1 MEFCDQNPDCGLW
14 YRLDQTTSQFTF
26 ANSESASCKQK
37 IVVCMYDVDYAIQS
51 TEFDIVE
58 QGEVPTLMSLPQMR
72 NLRFQF
78 DLHPDKAYLSSPV
91 LGIKNMI
98 LKVAR
103 STHLILDLLDVC
115 SYMWNVKFE
124 KHKKVSFFTD
134 YKHFEYGYNQKEEVF
149 ALEDEWVM
157 NEPEMELIR
166 LHKKERHQTFVPS
179 STPIPPEFLDSK
191 RKTIL
196 EFQNG
201 KTGVKEDDWK
211 ASVKT
216 KQFHSPQA
224 WKVRAIFKI
233 LPGGIE
239 NRTSVKVRSTASG
252 PKRRGKPDDELI
264 KAKKGEPAKPSGS
277 SPLGEVPTTRKSKKG
292 PISKPAGSDPVGAV
306 PQDGD
311 EEEDPFK
318 DLGLLPAE
326 DPPPR
331 SGQRGP
337 EPGMEDAAEYEPS
350 DPGDSG
356 LVPEAPPVSDAPQS
370 VPPGGEALEPR
381 RISLPLPGQ
390 EVSRAS
396 PAYQRMLEKLRSD
409 LELYKLHVKHYRM
422 SPAQFRRRTSMLG
435 LPGEIYD
442 RYDRIVK
449 SCKICSTSVPSPPRA
464 RIAGLRAS
472 SFGDLIFVDHAEI
485 NYGMNSYL
493 VLLVIDGATNLLWAT
508 ALTSLDAPE
517 TLGGLRLWIEE
528 NNCMPKGTVGD
539 QAFFTD
545 PFMDF
550 YRFHGI
556 SPYPC
561 GPRTPWPNR
570 AETAV
575 RLFKRAW
582 VHMAKALTEEGYVDR
597 VTVRQAVKKVVW
609 ARNCQL
615 TVSGYSP
622 LEIATG
628 RRPPDLFD
636 VETSTPEQLSA
647 EPPEEDRAMLQL
659 QRIALRAHQEARQAL
674 DLRKDLARLVMP
686 SDGPY
691 SLGDKVFV
699 WMTDES
705 KKKTEGIWVRGKVVS
720 QEGAMV
726 LVQVHKSVLRVNSE
740 PEVKEDGAP
749 ESSQF
754 SEKTGH
760 HCSCCYEHEI
770 SYRTYTETK
779 SDFVEISASASG
791 LTACTAR
798 SGMLAGVPIL
808 AEQFNMKK
816 VQQSI
821 SQAWKTIVSN
831 DPEHVIIHPVVPKQW
846 NDKATKAFWKFC
858 ADVARW
864 QGNRGC
870 FVTIIYPRGEGF
882 WSSQGCRS
890 LVWRYCFHSE
900 NFSFTKDPKVKSL
913 TLKSNLPEG
922 TFGRLHSLDRFS
934 GDGML
939 LDPKFVILMTS
950 CLKDRCVSDHRQEC
964 LFEDL
969 LEDFDDGSL
978 CALSLRSDRNYDA
991 LSAIPAKEEFAA
1003 LQTDKGKL
1011 PKSLQFVS
1019 PQRFVTSALVQALG
1033 EIDRLL
1039 PGTELEIHTS
1049 TSKQALSLK
1058 PSLRSVRVLTL
1069 PHMELEFCNVY
1080 RGTFGKTLP
1089 LLQRHP
1095 DAVVILWNPNDYDHV
1110 FFVTL
1115 SQLIPCLKQMKADH
1129 CSMIVFWSEGSR
1141 SRPSTGPGVG
1151 VDYTDEPVPLPPPNV
1166 PPPQDGA
1173 GNDDDMPGPSGYQDP
1188 VVPDEIMPYDDL
1200 GDDPPDLGG
1209 AGGGPLGPGPGPSPS
1224 VR

>member
-1 MEFCDQNPDCGLW
+1 M
-14 YRLDQTTSQFTF
+14 
-26 ANSESASCKQK
+26 
-37 IVVCMYDVDYAIQS
+37 
-51 TEFDIVE
+51 
-58 QGEVPTLMSLPQMR
+58 GE
-72 NLRFQF
+72 
-78 DLHPDKAYLSSPV
+78 A
-91 LGIKNMI
+91 
-98 LKVAR
+98 
-103 STHLILDLLDVC
+103 
-115 SYMWNVKFE
+115 
-124 KHKKVSFFTD
+124 
-134 YKHFEYGYNQKEEVF
+134 
-149 ALEDEWVM
+149 
-157 NEPEMELIR
+157 
-166 LHKKERHQTFVPS
+166 
-179 STPIPPEFLDSK
+179 
-191 RKTIL
+191 
-196 EFQNG
+196 
-201 KTGVKEDDWK
+201 
-211 ASVKT
+211 
-216 KQFHSPQA
+216 
-224 WKVRAIFKI
+224 
-233 LPGGIE
+233 
-239 NRTSVKVRSTASG
+239 
-252 PKRRGKPDDELI
+252 
-264 KAKKGEPAKPSGS
+264 PA
-277 SPLGEVPTTRKSKKG
+277 TRKSEKG
-292 PISKPAGSDPVGAV
+292 PIFKPAGGVPDRAV

-311 EEEDPFK
+311 YEEDPFK

-331 SGQRGP
+331 SGPRLP
-337 EPGMEDAAEYEPS
+337 EPGMEDAAECELS
-350 DPGDSG
+350 DLGDSG
-356 LVPEAPPVSDAPQS
+356 PAPEAPHLSDAPQS
-370 VPPGGEALEPR
+370 VPPGGKALEPR

-409 LELYKLHVKHYRM
+409 VELYKLHVKHYHM

-435 LPGEIYD
+435 LPGKIYD
-442 RYDRIVK
+442 RYDRIVR

-517 TLGGLRLWIEE
+517 TLGAFRLWIDE
-528 NNCMPKGTVGD
+528 NNCTPKGIVGD

-647 EPPEEDRAMLQL
+647 EPPEEDRTMLQL

-674 DLRKDLARLVMP
+674 DLRKDIARRVMP

-699 WMTDES
+699 WMRDES
-705 KKKTEGIWVRGKVVS
+705 KKKAEGIWVRGKVVS

-726 LVQVHKSVLRVNSE
+726 LVQVHKSVLRVNQSKVRRDHDPWHDVAIPLNPE

-749 ESSQF
+749 DRSQF
-754 SEKTGH
+754 SEGTGH
-760 HCSCCYEHEI
+760 HCSCCYEHEV
-770 SYRTYTETK
+770 SYHTYTEK
-779 SDFVEISASASG
+779 RSDFVGISASASG

-808 AEQFNMKK
+808 GEQFNMKK
-816 VQQSI
+816 VQQSV

-846 NDKATKAFWKFC
+846 SDKATKAFWKFC

-864 QGNRGC
+864 QDNRGR

-890 LVWRYCFHSE
+890 LVWRHSFHSE
-900 NFSFTKDPKVKSL
+900 DFSFTKDPKVRSL
-913 TLKSNLPEG
+913 TLTSNLPEG
-922 TFGRLHSLDRFS
+922 TFGRLHSLDRFI
-934 GDGML
+934 GDDMS
-939 LDPKFVILMTS
+939 LDPRFVIVMTS
-950 CLKDRCVSDHRQEC
+950 CLSDQCV
-964 LFEDL
+964 
-969 LEDFDDGSL
+969 
-978 CALSLRSDRNYDA
+978 
-991 LSAIPAKEEFAA
+991 
-1003 LQTDKGKL
+1003 
-1011 PKSLQFVS
+1011 
-1019 PQRFVTSALVQALG
+1019 
-1033 EIDRLL
+1033 
-1039 PGTELEIHTS
+1039 
-1049 TSKQALSLK
+1049 
-1058 PSLRSVRVLTL
+1058 
-1069 PHMELEFCNVY
+1069 
-1080 RGTFGKTLP
+1080 
-1089 LLQRHP
+1089 
-1095 DAVVILWNPNDYDHV
+1095 
-1110 FFVTL
+1110 
-1115 SQLIPCLKQMKADH
+1115 
-1129 CSMIVFWSEGSR
+1129 
-1141 SRPSTGPGVG
+1141 
-1151 VDYTDEPVPLPPPNV
+1151 
-1166 PPPQDGA
+1166 
-1173 GNDDDMPGPSGYQDP
+1173 
-1188 VVPDEIMPYDDL
+1188 
-1200 GDDPPDLGG
+1200 
-1209 AGGGPLGPGPGPSPS
+1209 
-1224 VR
+1224 

>member
-1 MEFCDQNPDCGLW
+1 M
-14 YRLDQTTSQFTF
+14 
-26 ANSESASCKQK
+26 
-37 IVVCMYDVDYAIQS
+37 
-51 TEFDIVE
+51 
-58 QGEVPTLMSLPQMR
+58 
-72 NLRFQF
+72 
-78 DLHPDKAYLSSPV
+78 
-91 LGIKNMI
+91 LGIKNLT

-134 YKHFEYGYNQKEEVF
+134 HKHFEFGYNQKEEAY
-149 ALEDEWVM
+149 ALDDEWIM

-196 EFQNG
+196 EFKDG
-201 KTGVKEDDWK
+201 KKEVREDDGK

-216 KQFHSPQA
+216 KQFHSPKA
-224 WKVRAIFKI
+224 WRGRTIFKI

-264 KAKKGEPAKPSGS
+264 KAPKKEPSKSSGG
-277 SPLGEVPTTRKSKKG
+277 SPLGEVPTRRKSKKG
-292 PISKPAGSDPVGAV
+292 PISKPVISDPVRAV

-311 EEEDPFK
+311 HEEDPFK
-318 DLGLLPAE
+318 DLGLLPAN
-326 DPPPR
+326 DPPPG
-331 SGQRGP
+331 SGPRQP

-350 DPGDSG
+350 DPGGSG
-356 LVPEAPPVSDAPQS
+356 QAPQS
-370 VPPGGEALEPR
+370 APPGGEALEPR

-390 EVSRAS
+390 EVSRSS

-409 LELYKLHVKHYRM
+409 VELYKLHVKHYHM

-485 NYGMNSYL
+485 HYGMNSYL

-508 ALTSLDAPE
+508 ALTNLDAPE
-517 TLGGLRLWIEE
+517 TLGAFRLWIEE
-528 NNCMPKGTVGD
+528 NNCTPKGIVGD

-550 YRFHGI
+550 HRFHGI

-628 RRPPDLFD
+628 RRPPDLFA
-636 VETSTPEQLSA
+636 VESSTPEQLSA
-647 EPPEEDRAMLQL
+647 EPPEEDRTMLQL
-659 QRIALRAHQEARQAL
+659 
-674 DLRKDLARLVMP
+674 P
-686 SDGPY
+686 
-691 SLGDKVFV
+691 
-699 WMTDES
+699 
-705 KKKTEGIWVRGKVVS
+705 
-720 QEGAMV
+720 
-726 LVQVHKSVLRVNSE
+726 
-740 PEVKEDGAP
+740 
-749 ESSQF
+749 
-754 SEKTGH
+754 
-760 HCSCCYEHEI
+760 
-770 SYRTYTETK
+770 
-779 SDFVEISASASG
+779 
-791 LTACTAR
+791 
-798 SGMLAGVPIL
+798 
-808 AEQFNMKK
+808 
-816 VQQSI
+816 
-821 SQAWKTIVSN
+821 
-831 DPEHVIIHPVVPKQW
+831 
-846 NDKATKAFWKFC
+846 
-858 ADVARW
+858 
-864 QGNRGC
+864 
-870 FVTIIYPRGEGF
+870 
-882 WSSQGCRS
+882 QGCRS
-890 LVWRYCFHSE
+890 LVRRHSFHSE
-900 NFSFTKDPKVKSL
+900 TFSFAKDPKVKSL

-922 TFGRLHSLDRFS
+922 TSGRLHSLDRYS
-934 GDGML
+934 GEGMP

-950 CLKDRCVSDHRQEC
+950 CLQDQCVSDHRQEC

-991 LSAIPAKEEFAA
+991 LSAIPTKEEFSA
-1003 LQTDKGKL
+1003 LKIDKGRL

-1019 PQRFVTSALVQALG
+1019 PQRFVTSAPVQALG

-1039 PGTELEIHTS
+1039 PGTEMEIHTS

-1058 PSLRSVRVLTL
+1058 PSLKSVRVLTL

-1095 DAVVILWNPNDYDHV
+1095 DAVVIIWNPNDYDHV
-1110 FFVTL
+1110 FFVT
-1115 SQLIPCLKQMKADH
+1115 QLIPCLQQMKADH
-1129 CSMIVFWSEGSR
+1129 WSMIVFWNEGSG
-1141 SRPSTGPGVG
+1141 SKPSTGPDV
-1151 VDYTDEPVPLPPPNV
+1151 
-1166 PPPQDGA
+1166 
-1173 GNDDDMPGPSGYQDP
+1173 
-1188 VVPDEIMPYDDL
+1188 
-1200 GDDPPDLGG
+1200 
-1209 AGGGPLGPGPGPSPS
+1209 
-1224 VR
+1224 

>member
-1 MEFCDQNPDCGLW
+1 
-14 YRLDQTTSQFTF
+14 
-26 ANSESASCKQK
+26 
-37 IVVCMYDVDYAIQS
+37 
-51 TEFDIVE
+51 
-58 QGEVPTLMSLPQMR
+58 
-72 NLRFQF
+72 
-78 DLHPDKAYLSSPV
+78 
-91 LGIKNMI
+91 
-98 LKVAR
+98 
-103 STHLILDLLDVC
+103 
-115 SYMWNVKFE
+115 MWNNVKFE
-124 KHKKVSFFTD
+124 KNKKVSFFTD
-134 YKHFEYGYNQKEEVF
+134 HKHFEFGYNQNEEVF
-149 ALEDEWVM
+149 ALDDEWIM

-196 EFQNG
+196 EFKNG
-201 KTGVKEDDWK
+201 KQEVKEDDWK

-224 WKVRAIFKI
+224 WRGKTIFKI
-233 LPGGIE
+233 PPGGIE

-252 PKRRGKPDDELI
+252 PKRRGKPE
-264 KAKKGEPAKPSGS
+264 KSSGS

-292 PISKPAGSDPVGAV
+292 PISKPAGGVPFRAV

-311 EEEDPFK
+311 DEEDPFK
-318 DLGLLPAE
+318 DLDLLPAE
-326 DPPPR
+326 GPPPR
-331 SGQRGP
+331 SGPIAP

-350 DPGDSG
+350 NLGDSG
-356 LVPEAPPVSDAPQS
+356 PAPEAPHPSDAPQS

-409 LELYKLHVKHYRM
+409 VELYKLHVKHYHM
-422 SPAQFRRRTSMLG
+422 SPAQFRRRTSRLG
-435 LPGEIYD
+435 LPGEVYD

-449 SCKICSTSVPSPPRA
+449 SCKVCSTSAPSPPRA

-485 NYGMNSYL
+485 NYGMNSYP

-508 ALTSLDAPE
+508 ALTSLDSPE
-517 TLGGLRLWIEE
+517 TLGALRLWIDE
-528 NNCMPKGTVGD
+528 NNCTPKGIVGD

-545 PFMDF
+545 PFMDL

-570 AETAV
+570 AEIAV

-615 TVSGYSP
+615 TVSGHSP

-636 VETSTPEQLSA
+636 IETSTPEQLSA
-647 EPPEEDRAMLQL
+647 EPPEEDRTMLQL

-674 DLRKDLARLVMP
+674 DLRKDIARRVMP

-699 WMTDES
+699 WVKDES
-705 KKKTEGIWVRGKVVS
+705 KKKAEGIWVRGKVVS

-726 LVQVHKSVLRVNSE
+726 LVQVHKSVLRVNQSKVRRDHDPWHDVAIPLNPE
-740 PEVKEDGAP
+740 PELKEEGAP
-749 ESSQF
+749 DRSQF
-754 SEKTGH
+754 SEGTGH

-770 SYRTYTETK
+770 SYHTYTEK
-779 SDFVEISASASG
+779 RSDFVEISASASG
-791 LTACTAR
+791 LTACTAS

-808 AEQFNMKK
+808 GEQFNMKK
-816 VQQSI
+816 IQQSI
-821 SQAWKTIVSN
+821 SQAWKALVSN
-831 DPEHVIIHPVVPKQW
+831 DPEHVIVHPVVPKHW
-846 NDKATKAFWKFC
+846 NDKATKAFWKFR
-858 ADVARW
+858 ADAARW
-864 QGNRGC
+864 QDNRGC
-870 FVTIIYPRGEGF
+870 FVTIIYPGGEGF

-890 LVWRYCFHSE
+890 LVWRYSFHSE
-900 NFSFTKDPKVKSL
+900 DFSFAKDPKVWSL

-922 TFGRLHSLDRFS
+922 TFGRLHSLDRFT
-934 GDGML
+934 GDDMS
-939 LDPKFVILMTS
+939 LDPRFVVLMTS
-950 CLKDRCVSDHRQEC
+950 CLSDLRVSDHRQEC

-991 LSAIPAKEEFAA
+991 LSAIPTKEEFSA
-1003 LQTDKGKL
+1003 LVVDKGKL
-1011 PKSLQFVS
+1011 PKSLRFVS
-1019 PQRFVTSALVQALG
+1019 PKVC
-1033 EIDRLL
+1033 D
-1039 PGTELEIHTS
+1039 
-1049 TSKQALSLK
+1049 
-1058 PSLRSVRVLTL
+1058 
-1069 PHMELEFCNVY
+1069 
-1080 RGTFGKTLP
+1080 
-1089 LLQRHP
+1089 
-1095 DAVVILWNPNDYDHV
+1095 
-1110 FFVTL
+1110 
-1115 SQLIPCLKQMKADH
+1115 LI
-1129 CSMIVFWSEGSR
+1129 
-1141 SRPSTGPGVG
+1141 
-1151 VDYTDEPVPLPPPNV
+1151 
-1166 PPPQDGA
+1166 
-1173 GNDDDMPGPSGYQDP
+1173 
-1188 VVPDEIMPYDDL
+1188 
-1200 GDDPPDLGG
+1200 
-1209 AGGGPLGPGPGPSPS
+1209 LGPGL
-1224 VR
+1224 R